1 MEFNI
6 SWKARDSIENTRAHP
21 ARASL
26 CAARHALP
34 RWRVLVSQYRCLL
47 CRVITTPALRYLAAA
62 LCPDRAKF
70 VVTPQPAVLEWAGLC
85 NTGSVAGDALAL
97 RRDNDALALQQ
108 WRNVRQRWWVWQR
121 NSEAAWL
128 QW

>member
-1 MEFNI
+1 
-6 SWKARDSIENTRAHP
+6 
-21 ARASL
+21 
-26 CAARHALP
+26 
-34 RWRVLVSQYRCLL
+34 
-47 CRVITTPALRYLAAA
+47 VITTPALRYLAAA

-108 WRNVRQRWWVWQR
+108 WHNVRQR
-121 NSEAAWL
+121 
-128 QW
+128 